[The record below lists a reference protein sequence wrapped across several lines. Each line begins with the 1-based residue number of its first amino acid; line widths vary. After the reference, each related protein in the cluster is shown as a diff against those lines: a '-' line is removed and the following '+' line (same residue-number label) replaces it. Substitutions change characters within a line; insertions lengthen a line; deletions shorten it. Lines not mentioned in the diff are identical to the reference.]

1 MSLQVGVL
9 MYSVVVGFSRV
20 YKLVSCMA
28 MQPHALAVVSVRVFH
43 AVDYACVYGIIVFSL
58 V

>member
-1 MSLQVGVL
+1 MP
-9 MYSVVVGFSRV
+9 
-20 YKLVSCMA
+20 
-28 MQPHALAVVSVRVFH
+28 MQPNALAIVSVRDFR